1 MSMRIVCLFAFVLLS
16 ASGLTRAQTACPG
29 GVAAGSAQCGP
40 SPTAHGVNP
49 QVPAQPRIRYIP
61 DGRWI
66 KTWGAIADDQTG
78 TGNIGVSVGKFS
90 KSAASREA
98 VETCESLGGGKCK
111 VTLAY
116 ENQCVVIASPSI
128 EGKEVGG
135 QPQTQSA
142 ENLEIAT
149 ELALPKCSKRNAGL
163 ECILVYSA
171 CSEQVFEKF

>member
-1 MSMRIVCLFAFVLLS
+1 MKFLCLAAFGLLTLS
-16 ASGLTRAQTACPG
+16 ELAFGQTACPG

-40 SPTAHGVNP
+40 SPVAHGANSQAPV
-49 QVPAQPRIRYIP
+49 QPRIRYIP

-90 KSAASREA
+90 KAAASREA

-135 QPQTQSA
+135 APHTQSA
-142 ENLEIAT
+142 ENLELAI
-149 ELALPKCSKRNAGL
+149 ELVLPRCSKRNAGL
-163 ECILVYSA
+163 ECIVVYSA
-171 CSEQVFEKF
+171 CSEPVFERF

>member
-1 MSMRIVCLFAFVLLS
+1 MKLLCFF
-16 ASGLTRAQTACPG
+16 ASGLLGVSGLALGQTACPG

-40 SPTAHGVNP
+40 SPAAHGVHP
-49 QVPAQPRIRYIP
+49 QAPAQPTIRYIP
-61 DGRWI
+61 DGKWK

-78 TGNIGVSVGKFS
+78 TGNIGTSVGKFS

-98 VETCESLGGGKCK
+98 VRTCESLGGGKCK

-135 QPQTQSA
+135 APHTQSA
-142 ENLEIAT
+142 ENLELAI
-149 ELALPKCSKRNAGL
+149 ELVLPKCSKRNAGL
-163 ECILVYSA
+163 ECIVVYSA
-171 CSEQVFEKF
+171 CSEPVFERF